1 MCHSQLLNYCCVS
14 VRKILR
20 AACQLNRP
28 VTVLT
33 MENSYT
39 SRTKS
44 SKLLQQSSL
53 NYLYFAVLARTP
65 RDAMSM
71 NSPSVDSFHLHPIR
85 AKLLQHFTS
94 CMSNS
99 PYLEVRGTHAGL
111 DAFSISAPHDP
122 SFTLFHCAPRS
133 KERYVLILSQ
143 LETSYEV

>member
-1 MCHSQLLNYCCVS
+1 MEIHRFVCHSQLLNYCCVS

-53 NYLYFAVLARTP
+53 NYLYFAVLARTR

-94 CMSNS
+94 CNVKF
-99 PYLEVRGTHAGL
+99 PL
-111 DAFSISAPHDP
+111 
-122 SFTLFHCAPRS
+122 PRS
-133 KERYVLILSQ
+133 PWHACRSRCVFYKRSSRSVIHTVPLCSTI
-143 LETSYEV
+143 